1 MRVLLVCF
9 VLLATSTSFSSA
21 FVPASRL
28 GFKPEFLPAG
38 SRSPPRGKE
47 TVNFFTRQKLDHFA
61 PEDPRVFSQKYLE
74 LLDFFRPR
82 NGPIFLVMCGEST
95 CTGNYV
101 TTYVGTLAESF
112 GAAIVTVE
120 HRYYGH
126 SSPFQHLNL
135 HNLKYLTSKQSLFD
149 HAVFIDYYQ
158 ARGSY
163 AGALSAWFRLKFP
176 HLVAGSWA
184 SSAVVEA
191 ILDYSAYDKQL
202 GVSVG
207 PKCKQ
212 ALQEITRLTEQGLV
226 ENATEIKYLF
236 GFSPQDNIT
245 DDTLLDYV
253 ANAAAGE
260 IQYGKIDGLCDPLLK
275 AEKSNRNLLKTYAK
289 ILERINND
297 TNGNE
302 RDNESWDFQYCTEVG
317 YFQVASDR
325 KSSVRSSRINTQF
338 FINYCSEQFGNG
350 TFPDVKT
357 TNLYYGGRNIA
368 GSRIMFLNG
377 SQDPWR
383 HASKQTSSKDTNTTK
398 CRELARAHAF
408 IHSNFPTIA
417 MSTPKYVVG
426 LDFGTTFSGFAFAH
440 RSNPSDIHSFYEWPS
455 QREVGAKPYC
465 KTQTSLLYS
474 TSWPSPSSAP
484 SLELQ
489 HWGHDAERHNS
500 GSIFVTKFKLHLA
513 PAQPSSSPPLP
524 PWFLLHRGLSVEKVT
539 VDYLRCISSFA
550 KLQLKELYKNFFRE
564 EEVQWCLTVPALW
577 DDAAKQNM
585 RTFAEAAGISSADF
599 PVKIILEPE
608 AASFY
613 CQTKLID
620 SLKFKRND
628 TFLVADVGGGTI
640 DTVVHTRAFQNG
652 VKVRETS
659 ACSGAIGGATFVDEN
674 MMSFLAE
681 KIGCLPEFVKL
692 AKNRMQ
698 LMKWWFQ
705 VKCSFDGSPDFVSTW
720 TIPGKLS
727 KAWRKHDE
735 KLGVERDYGEYDE
748 LKFNATDIKAVFDP
762 EVDKIVHLISQQ
774 LDGSSDK
781 VRYIFLV
788 GGFANNPY
796 LVTRVREAFKER
808 VAKVFVPP
816 NPGSAICNGAVMLGF
831 DDRLVLSRISRRTY
845 GMSSIRPFEVGDPLQ
860 YMLVDEDGHLCCEN
874 NFLVSV
880 RKNQPVPQDSKVETI
895 VSPVGS
901 KQEKVRLELYT
912 SIKDHPRF
920 VTEVGSTLEE
930 SFGIDVSS
938 GVELGRGRAVLVS
951 MFFGRSM
958 IEVTARRLNFGNREE
973 ERVYSVEF
981 SP

>member
-158 ARGSY
+158 DLINQKYNKTEKNPWIVIGGSY

-383 HASKQTSSKDTNTTK
+383 HASKQTSSKDMPALVLRCHTCSHCVDLSAPCRETTANTTK

-408 IHSNFPTIA
+408 IHSNV
-417 MSTPKYVVG
+417 K
-426 LDFGTTFSGFAFAH
+426 
-440 RSNPSDIHSFYEWPS
+440 EWLS
-455 QREVGAKPYC
+455 MKP
-465 KTQTSLLYS
+465 
-474 TSWPSPSSAP
+474 
-484 SLELQ
+484 
-489 HWGHDAERHNS
+489 
-500 GSIFVTKFKLHLA
+500 
-513 PAQPSSSPPLP
+513 
-524 PWFLLHRGLSVEKVT
+524 
-539 VDYLRCISSFA
+539 
-550 KLQLKELYKNFFRE
+550 
-564 EEVQWCLTVPALW
+564 
-577 DDAAKQNM
+577 
-585 RTFAEAAGISSADF
+585 
-599 PVKIILEPE
+599 
-608 AASFY
+608 
-613 CQTKLID
+613 
-620 SLKFKRND
+620 
-628 TFLVADVGGGTI
+628 
-640 DTVVHTRAFQNG
+640 
-652 VKVRETS
+652 
-659 ACSGAIGGATFVDEN
+659 
-674 MMSFLAE
+674 
-681 KIGCLPEFVKL
+681 
-692 AKNRMQ
+692 
-698 LMKWWFQ
+698 
-705 VKCSFDGSPDFVSTW
+705 
-720 TIPGKLS
+720 
-727 KAWRKHDE
+727 
-735 KLGVERDYGEYDE
+735 
-748 LKFNATDIKAVFDP
+748 
-762 EVDKIVHLISQQ
+762 
-774 LDGSSDK
+774 
-781 VRYIFLV
+781 
-788 GGFANNPY
+788 
-796 LVTRVREAFKER
+796 
-808 VAKVFVPP
+808 
-816 NPGSAICNGAVMLGF
+816 
-831 DDRLVLSRISRRTY
+831 
-845 GMSSIRPFEVGDPLQ
+845 
-860 YMLVDEDGHLCCEN
+860 
-874 NFLVSV
+874 
-880 RKNQPVPQDSKVETI
+880 
-895 VSPVGS
+895 
-901 KQEKVRLELYT
+901 
-912 SIKDHPRF
+912 
-920 VTEVGSTLEE
+920 
-930 SFGIDVSS
+930 
-938 GVELGRGRAVLVS
+938 
-951 MFFGRSM
+951 
-958 IEVTARRLNFGNREE
+958 
-973 ERVYSVEF
+973 
-981 SP
+981 